1 VPLSDSGR
9 LAQAVACGLIFYGG
23 AVEFINRHYQSRF
36 GNVRGRR
43 SFPVPDPI
51 TVVMPGFALD
61 LSLTLGGR
69 GRPSVAAVLLGV
81 SALWIVVRDWPWRS
95 YHLGTVVACVA
106 AIAASAAA
114 PAVAPAAGDV
124 IDPQRANA
132 LLNAYFV
139 VGMSLLVTGLV
150 DHRLLATTLPCMEEG
165 HADAI

>member
-1 VPLSDSGR
+1 ML
-9 LAQAVACGLIFYGG
+9 
-23 AVEFINRHYQSRF
+23 
-36 GNVRGRR
+36 
-43 SFPVPDPI
+43 
-51 TVVMPGFALD
+51 GFALD
-61 LSLTLGGR
+61 LSLTLGRR
-69 GRPSVAAVLLGV
+69 GGPSVAAVLLGV

-106 AIAASAAA
+106 AIAASAA

-150 DHRLLATTLPCMEEG
+150 DHRLLATTLPGMEEG